1 MGRKHRDVM
10 RILTSEI
17 VGGARPVG
25 EMLPREVDLADEFDV
40 SRGVA
45 RETIRA
51 MEERGLISVKHGRG
65 ATINGPQHWDLFD
78 PDVLAATLDTE
89 RGTEV
94 LSEYL
99 ECRRILEVEA
109 AGVAAQR
116 ASRREVKRIGEA
128 LERME
133 DAATRPASPVAEK
146 RFHEADIAF
155 HQALIAATGN
165 RALGSLIERIHTAL
179 LLARFP
185 LARPQ
190 YRQQRALPEHRRL
203 FEAVVARDGDE
214 ARQAMRDH
222 LDTIAGYLDER
233 RGAPQ
238 AKVRRGHQRGAA
250 ASSDASGP
258 QRRDSRRQ
266 AGGRVTG
273 QEPTHSRDL

>member
-1 MGRKHRDVM
+1 MARKHRDVM

-17 VGGARPVG
+17 VAGTRPVG
-25 EMLPREVDLADEFDV
+25 EMLPREVDLAEEFDV

-51 MEERGLISVKHGRG
+51 MEERGLISVKHGKG
-65 ATINGPQHWDLFD
+65 ATVNGAQHWDVFD

-89 RGTEV
+89 RGSDV

-109 AGVAAQR
+109 AAVAAQR
-116 ASRREVKRIGEA
+116 ASKQDVKRIGDA
-128 LERME
+128 LRRME
-133 DAATRPASPVAEK
+133 DTAARPPSPVAEE

-165 RALGSLIERIHTAL
+165 RALGGLIERIHTAL

-190 YRQQRALPEHRRL
+190 YRQERALPEHRRL
-203 FEAVVARDGDE
+203 FEAVTAHDPAE
-214 ARQAMRDH
+214 ARHAMRDH
-222 LDTIAGYLDER
+222 LDTIAGYLDEH
-233 RGAPQ
+233 RGAPRTK
-238 AKVRRGHQRGAA
+238 ARRSRKRSTGAA
-250 ASSDASGP
+250 RVARSS
-258 QRRDSRRQ
+258 
-266 AGGRVTG
+266 
-273 QEPTHSRDL
+273 